1 MQLVHSSASNAGN
14 ESRTMSSREIAELC
28 GRSHDNVRRDIQNMG
43 RSLSL
48 TFEEKRMASSGGRP
62 SIVYLLDK
70 RETLILV
77 SGYNIQMRARIID
90 RWQELEAEAANGAQ
104 FQIPQSLPEA
114 LRLAADLAEQNKAL
128 EATVAK
134 QEPTVRAFTRLADA
148 TGTLCI
154 RDAAKVL
161 QVRPIELTTYLESHG
176 WIYRHGDEWRAYQ
189 TRITAGLLTQ
199 KEVHLWR
206 ANRVRI
212 QIRIS
217 QKGVT
222 KLARAFECPAAA

>member
-1 MQLVHSSASNAGN
+1 MQLVHSSASNGGN
-14 ESRTMSSREIAELC
+14 ESRTMTSREIAELT
-28 GRSHDNVRRDIQNMG
+28 GKAHNNVRADVAKMAAT
-43 RSLSL
+43 LSL
-48 TFEEKRMASSGGRP
+48 RIQQKSEASTGGRP

-128 EATVAK
+128 EATVAQ
-134 QEPTVRAFTRLADA
+134 QEPTVRAFTRLSDA
-148 TGTLCI
+148 TGTLSI

-161 QVRPIELTTYLESHG
+161 QVRPIELTAYLESHG
-176 WIYRHGDEWRAYQ
+176 WIYRQGDQWRAYQ
-189 TRITAGLLTQ
+189 SRISAGLLAQ
-199 KEVHLWR
+199 KEVLVWQS
-206 ANRVRI
+206 NRVRM
-212 QIRIS
+212 QVRIP
-217 QKGVT
+217 QKGIT

>member
-1 MQLVHSSASNAGN
+1 MQLVHSTASNSGN
-14 ESRTMSSREIAELC
+14 ESRTMSSREIAELS

-48 TFEEKRMASSGGRP
+48 TFEEKRMESSGGRP
-62 SIVYLLDK
+62 SVVYLLDK

-128 EATVAK
+128 EATVAQ
-134 QEPTVRAFTRLADA
+134 QEPTVRAFSRLSDA

-161 QVRPIELTTYLESHG
+161 QVRPIELTAYLERQG

-189 TRITAGLLTQ
+189 SRISAGLLTQ
-199 KEVHLWR
+199 KEVLVWQSS
-206 ANRVRI
+206 RVRM
-212 QIRIS
+212 QVRIP
-217 QKGVT
+217 QKGIT
-222 KLARAFECPAAA
+222 KLARAFECPEAA